1 MATAVVPAGSLSPS
15 TSPRLPSPPPFP
27 EVQIGPKSP
36 IARNSGGN
44 VVQDFN
50 DHKPRDDGSS
60 RRIRPG
66 TKAADMPSGPPL
78 VALSEVSG
86 FNPNM
91 RLCVN
96 SDAKHHT
103 QLDSPFQLQEHLK
116 ALYFHATKSE
126 QNNTTI
132 PINHETAYII
142 ASPPENVDRFLWL
155 YELCRLLVQKANNL
169 LVGFFS
175 DSPPCSAQNCP
186 EMRASEWQYLCAVHD
201 PPKSCCAIDYCCH
214 TLDWAANVL
223 TSPKHFPSRLT
234 LGSESTGGSSQ
245 GVRQLTN
252 IFRRVYRMFAHAW
265 FQHREVF
272 WNVESHE
279 GLYILYKTVC
289 DVYNLI
295 PEENYTVPPE
305 AEGLSVETNFG
316 SREKT
321 HAFLER
327 SSSVRQNST
336 TDTPETQEDGETA
349 TTTISTGATTRRH
362 KHTPSTGSL
371 VATIAEGDEET
382 HESAH
387 RSVLHEAPVLEEEP
401 SMIKTEQSTPAAPP
415 PSTEKPASAEPEAG
429 QPEHETT
436 SALEDGVQALTID
449 DKDDLEPPKPTT
461 LSGQSSEVEKSTKA
475 IDTAEEAPSPDT

>member
-1 MATAVVPAGSLSPS
+1 MASAVAPAGSLSPS

-36 IARNSGGN
+36 IARNNGGS

-50 DHKPRDDGSS
+50 DHKSRDDGSS

-78 VALSEVSG
+78 IPLSER
-86 FNPNM
+86 P
-91 RLCVN
+91 
-96 SDAKHHT
+96 T

-126 QNNTTI
+126 EQSNTTI
-132 PINHETAYII
+132 PINRETAYII
-142 ASPPENVDRFLWL
+142 ASPPDNVDRFLWL

-169 LVGFFS
+169 IIGFFT

-234 LGSESTGGSSQ
+234 LGSDSTGGSSQ

-305 AEGLSVETNFG
+305 AEGLTAEEEFSP
-316 SREKT
+316 RDKPP
-321 HAFLER
+321 AFLER

-336 TDTPETQEDGETA
+336 AHAPDTQGDGETA

-371 VATIAEGDEET
+371 VATIAEGDEDT
-382 HESAH
+382 HEST
-387 RSVLHEAPVLEEEP
+387 RGRPSHETPVLEEEP
-401 SMIKTEQSTPAAPP
+401 SIIENEQAPPAAPP
-415 PSTEKPASAEPEAG
+415 SSTETPVAAEPEAVR
-429 QPEHETT
+429 PDHEST
-436 SALEDGVQALTID
+436 SALENGIQGLSID
-449 DKDDLEPPKPTT
+449 DKHDTEPTEPSSLE
-461 LSGQSSEVEKSTKA
+461 SGEVEKSGEA
-475 IDTAEEAPSPDT
+475 AEEEEEEEAGEAPAVDT